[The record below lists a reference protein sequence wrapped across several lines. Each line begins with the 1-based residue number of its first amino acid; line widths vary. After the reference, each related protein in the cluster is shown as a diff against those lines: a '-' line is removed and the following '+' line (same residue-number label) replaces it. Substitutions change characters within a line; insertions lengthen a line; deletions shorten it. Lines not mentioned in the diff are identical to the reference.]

1 MTFDITLLSLSLC
14 RYLGLPTPDDNLSG
28 YQASD
33 VTSMAKKLSNKKYLM
48 VHGTADDNVH
58 YQQSMMLSR
67 ALEEADVL
75 FRQIS
80 YPDEAHGLVGLR
92 PHFYH
97 TLTDFLINDCF
108 QRNEVVRG

>member
-1 MTFDITLLSLSLC
+1 
-14 RYLGLPTPDDNLSG
+14 
-28 YQASD
+28 
-33 VTSMAKKLSNKKYLM
+33 M

-58 YQQSMMLSR
+58 YQQSMMFSR

-75 FRQIS
+75 FRSVENILQHFLCNEIFITKYFCSFRQIS

-108 QRNEVVRG
+108 GRNEVVRG

>member
-1 MTFDITLLSLSLC
+1 MGINCLEEEAAKGLFDPHLLHDLS
-14 RYLGLPTPDDNLSG
+14 
-28 YQASD
+28 
-33 VTSMAKKLSNKKYLM
+33 KKLKNKKYLM

-58 YQQSMMLSR
+58 YQQSMMFSR
-67 ALEEADVL
+67 ALEEEDVL

-108 QRNEVVRG
+108 QRNEVIQG

>member
-1 MTFDITLLSLSLC
+1 MGRPVDNPEGYNAS
-14 RYLGLPTPDDNLSG
+14 TPLWRLDNLR
-28 YQASD
+28 
-33 VTSMAKKLSNKKYLM
+33 TKKYYL
-48 VHGTADDNVH
+48 VHGTHDDNVH
-58 YQQSMMLSR
+58 YQQSMMFSR

-108 QRNEVVRG
+108 QRNEVIRG